1 MQGKNVKLNP
11 EKVKL
16 LVTLVPL
23 RKLIVTESE
32 WCLLETHDKAVEAIK
47 NLTMFCYVPVL
58 CYYDPE

>member
-47 NLTMFCYVPVL
+47 NLTMFC
-58 CYYDPE
+58 